1 MSIVLEKEESP
12 FTQNI
17 KQDSFQREAG
27 DQEDPIIRHS
37 MWGEAFHSLL
47 VRHRVSLVGLIWSPR
62 LSCPWCSEVMYT
74 PGDLSSL

>member
-1 MSIVLEKEESP
+1 MHFYNVISIVLEKEESP

-37 MWGEAFHSLL
+37 MWGEAFILSL
-47 VRHRVSLVGLIWSPR
+47 SDTG
-62 LSCPWCSEVMYT
+62 
-74 PGDLSSL
+74 

>member
-1 MSIVLEKEESP
+1 MHLYNVISIVLEKEESP

-37 MWGEAFHSLL
+37 IPFSPCQTQGELNRLDLVSPSLMPL
-47 VRHRVSLVGLIWSPR
+47 VF
-62 LSCPWCSEVMYT
+62 
-74 PGDLSSL
+74 